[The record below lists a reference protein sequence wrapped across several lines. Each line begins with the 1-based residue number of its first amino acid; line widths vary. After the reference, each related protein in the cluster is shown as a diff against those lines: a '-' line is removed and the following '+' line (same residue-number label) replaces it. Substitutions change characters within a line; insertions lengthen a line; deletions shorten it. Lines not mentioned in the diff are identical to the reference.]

1 MMAVSD
7 TRQPPGWTHHHLN
20 SGVIF
25 RWTCKGVSRFPPAV
39 SYGIGHVGTWLAW
52 RTMSQTR
59 AAVADNLS
67 AIFPGDSRRQ
77 LERRALS
84 TIRAYANDVIDFI
97 RAIEAPEEELPGL
110 ADVIDRD
117 ARVFRELL
125 GAGRGLIL
133 VTGHYGNWEIGGVLM
148 RRLFKLPLTV
158 VTMPEVSPE
167 VDRLRRSIRQSLGV
181 ESIEVRRS
189 LDTPLRIARE
199 LRENRIVAMLMD
211 RHVDRDCVDVSF
223 LGRTAAFLRTPAL
236 MGYLTG
242 SPLMPC
248 FIERMAPGRFRL
260 RPGEPIVLSRE
271 RPREEAIQ
279 AAAQQFADQL
289 SVRIRRHPQFWYQF
303 YPYWES
309 QPRRG

>member
-1 MMAVSD
+1 MSAIDMP
-7 TRQPPGWTHHHLN
+7 QPRGWTHHGLN
-20 SGVIF
+20 SGLIF
-25 RWTCKGVSRFPPAV
+25 RWTCKGVSRFPAAL

-52 RTMSQTR
+52 RTMPQTR

-67 AIFPGDSRRQ
+67 AIFPDESRRQ

-97 RAIEAPEEELPGL
+97 RAIEAPQDELTLL
-110 ADVIDRD
+110 ADVVERD
-117 ARVFRELL
+117 GQLFRELL
-125 GAGRGLIL
+125 AAGRGVIL
-133 VTGHYGNWEIGGVLM
+133 VTGHYGNWEMGGVLT
-148 RRLFKLPLTV
+148 RRLFNLPLTV

-167 VDRLRRSIRQSLGV
+167 VDRLRRSIRQRLGV

-211 RHVDRDCVDVSF
+211 RHLDRDRVDVSF
-223 LGRTAAFLRTPAL
+223 LGRSAAFLRTPAL

-242 SPLMPC
+242 SPLVPC
-248 FIERMAPGRFRL
+248 FIERLAPGRFRL
-260 RPGEPIVLSRE
+260 RPGTPIVVARD

-279 AAAQQFADQL
+279 TAAQQFADQL
-289 SVRIRRHPQFWYQF
+289 SARIRRHPQFWYQF
-303 YPYWES
+303 YRYWES
-309 QPRRG
+309 QRPPG